1 MKTKKEIEDFMKEI
15 EITWDKERREIAL
28 SALEW
33 VIRGLKNG

>member
-15 EITWDKERREIAL
+15 EATWSKERGEIAR

-33 VIRGLKNG
+33 VIRG